1 MMHAKWHCTPSVNNG
16 VVTLCIYAC
25 LFCIAG
31 KTSAGTPIDGG
42 GGGGGGG
49 KAVGDDD
56 CDYDKDCNADTD
68 NSDDDNGDHEWII
81 IRPQTKFSGYIGVSL
96 SVCRSVCLS
105 VRIKC
110 LLSNSSFFHPIF
122 TKLGQMLYQDDV

>member
-1 MMHAKWHCTPSVNNG
+1 MENAILQCKKNPIAAVF
-16 VVTLCIYAC
+16 Y

-31 KTSAGTPIDGG
+31 KTSSGTPSDGG

-56 CDYDKDCNADTD
+56 CDYDKEYYADTD

-81 IRPQTKFSGYIGVSL
+81 IRPQTKFNGVYRSELVCMSVGL
-96 SVCRSVCLS
+96 SVG
-105 VRIKC
+105 
-110 LLSNSSFFHPIF
+110 P
-122 TKLGQMLYQDDV
+122 Y

>member
-1 MMHAKWHCTPSVNNG
+1 MLFCVCPENFCVQKYIGGGYEFNEFAG
-16 VVTLCIYAC
+16 

-31 KTSAGTPIDGG
+31 KTSAGTPSDGG
-42 GGGGGGG
+42 GGGGWGG

-81 IRPQTKFSGYIGVSL
+81 IRPQTKFRAVY
-96 SVCRSVCLS
+96 RSELVCLS
-105 VRIKC
+105 VGP
-110 LLSNSSFFHPIF
+110 SVGPH
-122 TKLGQMLYQDDV
+122 